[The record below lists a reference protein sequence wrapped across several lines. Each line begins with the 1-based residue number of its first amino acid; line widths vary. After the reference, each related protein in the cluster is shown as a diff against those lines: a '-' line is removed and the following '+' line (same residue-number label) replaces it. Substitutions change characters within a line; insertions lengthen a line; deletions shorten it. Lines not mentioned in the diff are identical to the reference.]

1 MKLTVFG
8 ATGRTGRHVLRQGV
22 GRGHAITAFT
32 RRPEALTDPATPA
45 AVVVGDGRDPQAVRR
60 AVDGAD
66 GVIAV
71 IAAPSRSGPHHTA
84 EVARVITRAM
94 ADLGVRRL
102 VVTDPYPIVADRP
115 RLLIWLLRR
124 FLAAAYADA
133 LAMERIVTTTDL
145 DWTIVR
151 LNRLLDGP
159 PRGTAH
165 VSRDLLA
172 RPSSITRADAA
183 AVLLDVVAD
192 PALARV
198 ALNVSGR

>member
-1 MKLTVFG
+1 MNLTVFG
-8 ATGRTGRHVLRQGV
+8 ATGRLGRHVLEQGLR
-22 GRGHAITAFT
+22 RGHKLTAFT
-32 RRPEALTDPATPA
+32 RRPQALADPAALA
-45 AVVVGDGRDPQAVRR
+45 AVVAGDGRDRQAVRR
-60 AVDGAD
+60 AIDGAD
-66 GVIAV
+66 GVIAIV
-71 IAAPSRSGPHHTA
+71 ASATRKGPHHTT
-84 EVARVITRAM
+84 EVARVITQAM